1 MNNSWKQDPRVKA
14 MNPQKIQFL
23 LELTQQIEQ
32 TPKDQLLMKFMTINM
47 EAGKKGI
54 HFTDQETELLVSILS
69 ANMSQADRNK
79 LDTLKMLAKKMQN
92 KSLK

>member
-1 MNNSWKQDPRVKA
+1 MNDSWKQDPKVKM
-14 MNPQKIQFL
+14 MNPEKIRFL
-23 LELTQQIEQ
+23 TELTQQLET

-54 HFTDQETELLVSILS
+54 QFTDQETDLLVNILS

-79 LDTLKMLAKKMQN
+79 LDTLKMLSKKLAKR
-92 KSLK
+92 SS